1 MAKYRILLMV
11 SLTWF
16 TLLFNVE
23 RIDIAGQP
31 PLNLDSLL
39 YLFVLSVILLTV
51 TFPNMGKLNYAVAGT
66 SLLAGYVVTALLV
79 RPGWADRSVVL
90 ILVECASLLITLF
103 FMRKVSAALLDF
115 EIAVETF
122 VLGVNGSRLLS
133 TTEGID
139 QINAELYRARRFERP
154 LSIILIEI
162 PVPGKE
168 QQSGSTTVE
177 TDFIRWRISSVF
189 KNRFMQVSI
198 AKLLTTITYKGDLMV
213 EYNENIVVCLPET
226 GKHES
231 RIFVQQ
237 FNTLA
242 QAQLD
247 LPVRVGSATFSEDG
261 LVLERLL
268 EVAQESLEKASPND
282 HGDDN
287 PPDGGE
293 SSEWR
298 RGDVFVSD
306 DDRVRLSRELAWVN
320 ALKYQSHSARSI
332 YLVVKRLI
340 DIGVVLVTL
349 PFTLPVGL
357 LVAIAIMI
365 DDPGTPFY
373 LQERTGYGGRS
384 FKMFKFRS
392 MYRNAPTMPAKEI
405 VLPDGTIRY
414 EWPDKTSKDPR
425 ITRVGRVIRKTS
437 LDELPQLINV
447 LKGDM
452 SLVGPRP
459 TSWQLDKYTLHQT
472 ERLTVQPGITG
483 LWQVCARES
492 KNFDERL
499 LWDLQYIEK
508 ISLWLDMQILIRTA
522 FQAFKKGV

>member
-51 TFPNMGKLNYAVAGT
+51 TFPNMGKLNYAVAGA

-287 PPDGGE
+287 PSDGGE